1 MKIAVNT
8 RFLLKN
14 KLEGIGW
21 FTYESLKRITRQHP
35 EHEFVFLFDRPYAE
49 EFIFSDNVTGRVLFP
64 PARHPLLW
72 YWWFEYSVTAA
83 LKQIKP
89 DIFLSTDGY
98 LSLACQ
104 VPQVIVMHDLAFEHF
119 PDHVN
124 ALTAR
129 YYRHFTPKF
138 AKKAKRIATV
148 SEYSKQDIVKLYDI
162 APGKIDVVYNGS
174 NELFVP
180 LREEEKV
187 KIRQQFTGGHPYFI
201 YAGAL
206 QPRKNIIN
214 LFLAFDSFKK
224 NNSCNAKLVMAGRNW
239 SYHEAMKVHEAM
251 QYREEVIFPGHLTR
265 TDLSRLLGAAE
276 ALVYISLF
284 EGFGIPIVEAM
295 HCDVPVITSNIS
307 SMPEVAGEAGLLVD
321 PYSVADIAEK
331 MQLMFGNESLKSR
344 LIEMGRLQRQQFT
357 WQRTADELWECVLKA
372 VEESKA

>member
-98 LSLACQ
+98 LSLACE

>member
-1 MKIAVNT
+1 M
-8 RFLLKN
+8 
-14 KLEGIGW
+14 EGIGW

-35 EHEFVFLFDRPYAE
+35 EHEFVFLFDRPFAE
-49 EFIFSDNVTGRVLFP
+49 EFVFSDNVTGKVLFP

-72 YWWFEYSVTAA
+72 YWWFEMAVPSA

-89 DIFLSTDGY
+89 DVFLSTDGY
-98 LSLACQ
+98 LSLASK

-138 AKKAKRIATV
+138 AKKARRIATV

-180 LREEEKV
+180 LWEDEKIKV
-187 KIRQQFTGGHPYFI
+187 RQQFTGGHPYFI

-251 QYREEVIFPGHLTR
+251 QYRDEVIFPGHLTR
-265 TDLSRLLGAAE
+265 IDLSRLIGAAE

-307 SMPEVAGEAGLLVD
+307 SMPEVTGEAGLLVD
-321 PYSVADIAEK
+321 PYSVTDIAEK
-331 MQLMFGNESLKSR
+331 MQLLFSNDSLKRS
-344 LIEMGRLQRQQFT
+344 LVEKGRLQRQQFT
-357 WQRTADELWECVLKA
+357 WQRTADQLWECVLRA
-372 VEESKA
+372 AEESKA

>member
-1 MKIAVNT
+1 M
-8 RFLLKN
+8 
-14 KLEGIGW
+14 
-21 FTYESLKRITRQHP
+21 
-35 EHEFVFLFDRPYAE
+35 
-49 EFIFSDNVTGRVLFP
+49 
-64 PARHPLLW
+64 
-72 YWWFEYSVTAA
+72 
-83 LKQIKP
+83 
-89 DIFLSTDGY
+89 
-98 LSLACQ
+98 
-104 VPQVIVMHDLAFEHF
+104 
-119 PDHVN
+119 
-124 ALTAR
+124 
-129 YYRHFTPKF
+129 
-138 AKKAKRIATV
+138 
-148 SEYSKQDIVKLYDI
+148 KLYDI
-162 APGKIDVVYNGS
+162 APVKIDVVYNGS

-224 NNSCNAKLVMAGRNW
+224 NNSCNTKLVMAGRNW

>member
-64 PARHPLLW
+64 PARHPFLW

-98 LSLACQ
+98 LSLACE

-162 APGKIDVVYNGS
+162 APVKIDVVYNGS

-307 SMPEVAGEAGLLVD
+307 SMPEVAGEAGLLVN

-357 WQRTADELWECVLKA
+357 WQRTADKLWECVLKA

>member
-98 LSLACQ
+98 LSLACE

-162 APGKIDVVYNGS
+162 APVKIDVVYNGS

>member
-35 EHEFVFLFDRPYAE
+35 EHEFVFLFDRPYAK

-83 LKQIKP
+83 LKQMKP

-129 YYRHFTPKF
+129 YYRYFTPKF

-148 SEYSKQDIVKLYDI
+148 SEYSKQDIIKLYDI

-331 MQLMFGNESLKSR
+331 MQLMFGNEALKSR
-344 LIEMGRLQRQQFT
+344 LLEKGRLQRQQFT
-357 WQRTADELWECVLKA
+357 WQRTADELWGCVLKA

>member
-162 APGKIDVVYNGS
+162 APVKIDVVYNGS

>member
-35 EHEFVFLFDRPYAE
+35 EHEFVFLFDRPFAE
-49 EFIFSDNVTGRVLFP
+49 EFIFSDNVTGKVLFP

-72 YWWFEYSVTAA
+72 YWWFEMAVPSA

-89 DIFLSTDGY
+89 DVFLSTDGY
-98 LSLACQ
+98 LSLASK

-138 AKKAKRIATV
+138 ARKARRIATV
-148 SEYSKQDIVKLYDI
+148 SEYSKQDIMKLYDI

-180 LREEEKV
+180 LREDEKV
-187 KIRQQFTGGHPYFI
+187 KVRQQFTGGHPYFI

-214 LFLAFDSFKK
+214 LFHAFDRFKK
-224 NNSCNAKLVMAGRNW
+224 NNSSNAKLVMAGRNW

-251 QYREEVIFPGHLTR
+251 QYRDDVIFPGHLTR
-265 TDLSRLLGAAE
+265 IDLSRLIGAAE

-295 HCDVPVITSNIS
+295 HCDVPIITSNIS
-307 SMPEVAGEAGLLVD
+307 SMPEVTGEAGLLVD
-321 PYSVADIAEK
+321 PFSVTDIAEK
-331 MQLMFGNESLKSR
+331 MQLMFSNDSLKRS
-344 LIEMGRLQRQQFT
+344 LVEKGRLQRQQFT
-357 WQRTADELWECVLKA
+357 WQRTADQLWECVLHA

>member
-162 APGKIDVVYNGS
+162 APVKIDVVYNGS

-307 SMPEVAGEAGLLVD
+307 SMPEVAGEAGLLVN